1 MGRVQGK
8 VCLVTGAANGIG
20 LATAQR
26 LAAEGGKVVATDIN
40 PEGEKVV
47 EEILDSGGDA
57 VFQRHDVTD
66 EKQWKKT
73 LDNCLGRFGGL
84 DGLINNAGIL
94 LMKSLQETSLEEWN
108 EIFRVNVTSI
118 FLGTKL
124 AFEPMRAR
132 KGGSIVN
139 LSSIYGLVG
148 APTAAAYEA
157 SKGAIRLFTKGAAT
171 EYAAH
176 GIRVNSLHPGVIN
189 TPMAEH
195 LLQDDDIK
203 TAVLGPT
210 LLGRAGTAEEIA
222 GAALYLASDESSFVV
237 GTEMIVDGGYTC
249 N

>member
-1 MGRVQGK
+1 MSHKRIQ
-8 VCLVTGAANGIG
+8 
-20 LATAQR
+20 
-26 LAAEGGKVVATDIN
+26 
-40 PEGEKVV
+40 
-47 EEILDSGGDA
+47 
-57 VFQRHDVTD
+57 
-66 EKQWKKT
+66 
-73 LDNCLGRFGGL
+73 
-84 DGLINNAGIL
+84 
-94 LMKSLQETSLEEWN
+94 
-108 EIFRVNVTSI
+108 
-118 FLGTKL
+118 
-124 AFEPMRAR
+124 
-132 KGGSIVN
+132 
-139 LSSIYGLVG
+139 G
-148 APTAAAYEA
+148 APELRQRGFLRQSGLLWALPVSKQEGQTSRQAAYEA

-195 LLQDDDIK
+195 LLQDNDIK